1 MAPVCTVPRT
11 PTEAMPVVRARLTAS
26 SAAALSATGPG
37 ARSASR
43 TAAAGVVD
51 STLISACALATP
63 LASSSR

>member
-1 MAPVCTVPRT
+1 MAPVCTVRRT
-11 PTEAMPVVRARLTAS
+11 PTEAMPVTFARVTAS

-51 STLISACALATP
+51 STPSSGRALATP
-63 LASSSR
+63 LANSSR